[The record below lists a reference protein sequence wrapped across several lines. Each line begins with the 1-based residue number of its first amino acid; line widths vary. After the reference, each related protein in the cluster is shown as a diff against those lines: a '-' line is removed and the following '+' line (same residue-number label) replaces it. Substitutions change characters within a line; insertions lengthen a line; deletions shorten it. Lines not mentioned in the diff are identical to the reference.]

1 MTYVITFCQ
10 NLLYLR
16 VWASDIWR
24 GIGQLT
30 HCFASYLLTPI
41 VHQYNGLQPM
51 LFDLSLTNKNTLI
64 DISEPAMWHE
74 YWSEDVFVQQL
85 SLQHLN
91 MDLRYNKN
99 ALAELN
105 DCTRGLNV
113 VTFTT
118 LLHLGPKSIT
128 SRTLLHLDPN
138 VIPFKT
144 LLLLGQLLHFGFQQA
159 TQTIEANFS
168 HLTSTFHR
176 YEQEIKVRS
185 TRHNSSLICLRT
197 WPKETFQKRCASW
210 IHMMTNIV
218 VDKSTWHAQ
227 PLSIGWL
234 FSLDY
239 IMVEISDVWFFKV
252 YS

>member
-1 MTYVITFCQ
+1 MIYREV
-10 NLLYLR
+10 L
-16 VWASDIWR
+16 V
-24 GIGQLT
+24 
-30 HCFASYLLTPI
+30 
-41 VHQYNGLQPM
+41 GLQPM

-91 MDLRYNKN
+91 MDLRYNNN

-118 LLHLGPKSIT
+118 LLHLGPKSTT

-138 VIPFKT
+138 VIPFRT
-144 LLLLGQLLHFGFQQA
+144 LLLLG
-159 TQTIEANFS
+159 
-168 HLTSTFHR
+168 HLTSIFHR

-197 WPKETFQKRCASW
+197 WPKETFQKRYASW
-210 IHMMTNIV
+210 IHRWRI
-218 VDKSTWHAQ
+218 S
-227 PLSIGWL
+227 LSIRVHDTL
-234 FSLDY
+234 NHCRLDDY
-239 IMVEISDVWFFKV
+239 LVLIILWWRSQTLGFLRFIPN
-252 YS
+252 

>member
-1 MTYVITFCQ
+1 
-10 NLLYLR
+10 
-16 VWASDIWR
+16 
-24 GIGQLT
+24 
-30 HCFASYLLTPI
+30 
-41 VHQYNGLQPM
+41 M
-51 LFDLSLTNKNTLI
+51 LFELSLTNKNTLI

-74 YWSEDVFVQQL
+74 YWSEDIFVQQL

-91 MDLRYNKN
+91 MDLRYDNN

-138 VIPFKT
+138 VIPFRT
-144 LLLLGQLLHFGFQQA
+144 LLLLENLLHLVLQQA

-168 HLTSTFHR
+168 HLKSTFHR

-239 IMVEISDVWFFKV
+239 IMVEISDVWFSKV